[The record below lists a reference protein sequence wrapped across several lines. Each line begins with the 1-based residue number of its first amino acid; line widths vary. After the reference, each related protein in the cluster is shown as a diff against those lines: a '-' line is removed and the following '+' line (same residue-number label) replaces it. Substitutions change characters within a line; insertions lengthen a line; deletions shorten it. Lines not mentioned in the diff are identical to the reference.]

1 MIYVVHFKSNN
12 WREVVIAVFLLRSD
26 AKAFI
31 CGSVTRDV
39 NITEV
44 DSWEAWSDIRKDL
57 EKTLGENK

>member
-26 AKAFI
+26 AKAF

>member
-26 AKAFI
+26 AKAF
-31 CGSVTRDV
+31 CGSFTRDV